1 MKRLVSEI
9 LRITLKKRLM
19 QAKPGLLLNIPLS
32 LMSLISCPDSPLL
45 RRVASFS
52 ASVACGDREYS
63 FLDEK
68 LHP

>member
-1 MKRLVSEI
+1 
-9 LRITLKKRLM
+9 M

-32 LMSLISCPDSPLL
+32 LISLISCPDSPLL